1 MSRGREAFDSSPS
14 GRMHDGAVNHHVVVN
29 EFGGPCAIRKNSA
42 NGASDQQDITRS
54 IDVEP
59 LADITLVSQVKLI
72 AGCGEDVC
80 EPLPLKMLDDRS
92 TDEASMASNVDRA
105 TPINRLVG
113 LSA

>member
-1 MSRGREAFDSSPS
+1 
-14 GRMHDGAVNHHVVVN
+14 MHDGAVNHHVVVN
-29 EFGGPCAIRKNSA
+29 EFGGPCAIREFRQRCR
-42 NGASDQQDITRS
+42 DQQDITRS

-72 AGCGEDVC
+72 ASCGEDVR

>member
-1 MSRGREAFDSSPS
+1 
-14 GRMHDGAVNHHVVVN
+14 MHDGAVNHHVVVN